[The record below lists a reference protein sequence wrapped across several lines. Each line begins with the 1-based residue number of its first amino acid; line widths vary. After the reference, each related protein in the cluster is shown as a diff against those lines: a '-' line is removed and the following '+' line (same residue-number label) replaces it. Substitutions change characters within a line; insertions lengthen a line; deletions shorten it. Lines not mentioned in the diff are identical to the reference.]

1 MSEEMAYVL
10 NDALKDDLAELCE
23 RYGVSELLMFGS
35 GVREDFEPGRSDID
49 LLVAF
54 RPGSRVGYL
63 RLFELQGRLEHLFG
77 REVHLVPK
85 GGLNPVIR
93 DEVLSEARSI
103 YQNV

>member
-1 MSEEMAYVL
+1 MAYVL
-10 NDALKDDLAELCE
+10 NDALKHTLAELCE

-35 GVREDFEPGRSDID
+35 AVRGDFEPSTSDLD

-54 RPGSRVGYL
+54 RPGAKMGYL
-63 RLFELQGRLEHLFG
+63 GLFELQERLQQLFG

-85 GGLNPVIR
+85 GGLNPLIR
-93 DEVLSEARSI
+93 DEILSEARSI